1 MIAGEDSGDKLGS
14 AIIDGLRKVTD
25 SPTKFVGIGGNS
37 MISRGLYSIFP
48 MSELS
53 VMGLVEIAFQ
63 YKNLKKRLNQ
73 TISSILD
80 EKPDVLLTIDAP
92 EFCFRVAKKIK
103 LLNKNIPIVHYV
115 APSVWA
121 WRPNRAKKISNFV
134 DHILAL
140 FPFEPR
146 YFHDVG
152 VRCDFVGHPIVSET
166 LADEESVTELKK
178 VYSLSDEPI
187 ILCLPGSR
195 KSEIDRL
202 MPTFGETL
210 KKFSNALPNAK
221 FILPSTPDVYEY
233 SEKYLDCMPKDIIF
247 LTPEKRNCSLV
258 FQDFALFP
266 NMSVKE
272 NIFFG
277 KNASK
282 NKSIIDELIEF
293 TRIKNLLERFPH
305 EISGGQQQ
313 RVALVRALSINPA
326 LLLLDEP
333 LSHLDHELKHQVRN
347 ELKNLIKKVGATV
360 LMVTHDTEDA
370 MYMANKVLVLNNGV
384 VDQVDSPASIF
395 NFPLNSYVARLF
407 GKTNILPF
415 KDFPFLDHHFFDK
428 DRNEDVVSIRPHEF
442 KLIDGNSSVEKP
454 QIKGRVVSVD
464 SLGPFLEVSIDTGK
478 FELIVHVDRNQ
489 KIETDHDLSFYIEK
503 K

>member
-1 MIAGEDSGDKLGS
+1 MKIFIIAGEDSGDKLGS
-14 AIIDGLRKVTD
+14 AIIDGLIKTIDV
-25 SPTKFVGIGGNS
+25 PPKIVGIGGNG
-37 MISRGLYSIFP
+37 MLSRGLEPVFP

-53 VMGLVEIAFQ
+53 VMGFVEIASQ

-103 LLNKNIPIVHYV
+103 ELNKNIPIVHYV

-166 LADEESVTELKK
+166 LADEESVAELKK

-247 LTPEKRNCSLV
+247 LTPKKFGLEKYLEFKKASFKISHLALAASGTVSLELAANNTPMVIGYDMNFLSRQIIGFMLKTDTVNLVNLVTGNRNIPECIGSNFKSEKLFLEMV
-258 FQDFALFP
+258 RVYSNNLNQIKDFKTTMDLLGLDKEPP
-266 NMSVKE
+266 N
-272 NIFFG
+272 
-277 KNASK
+277 
-282 NKSIIDELIEF
+282 
-293 TRIKNLLERFPH
+293 
-305 EISGGQQQ
+305 
-313 RVALVRALSINPA
+313 VRAANS
-326 LLLLDEP
+326 LLNFFENF
-333 LSHLDHELKHQVRN
+333 K
-347 ELKNLIKKVGATV
+347 TV
-360 LMVTHDTEDA
+360 
-370 MYMANKVLVLNNGV
+370 
-384 VDQVDSPASIF
+384 
-395 NFPLNSYVARLF
+395 
-407 GKTNILPF
+407 
-415 KDFPFLDHHFFDK
+415 
-428 DRNEDVVSIRPHEF
+428 
-442 KLIDGNSSVEKP
+442 
-454 QIKGRVVSVD
+454 
-464 SLGPFLEVSIDTGK
+464 
-478 FELIVHVDRNQ
+478 
-489 KIETDHDLSFYIEK
+489 
-503 K
+503 

>member
-25 SPTKFVGIGGNS
+25 TPTKFVGIGGNS

-152 VRCDFVGHPIVSET
+152 VGCDFVGHPIVSET
-166 LADEESVTELKK
+166 LADEESVTL
-178 VYSLSDEPI
+178 SLI
-187 ILCLPGSR
+187 HI
-195 KSEIDRL
+195 
-202 MPTFGETL
+202 
-210 KKFSNALPNAK
+210 
-221 FILPSTPDVYEY
+221 
-233 SEKYLDCMPKDIIF
+233 
-247 LTPEKRNCSLV
+247 
-258 FQDFALFP
+258 
-266 NMSVKE
+266 
-272 NIFFG
+272 
-277 KNASK
+277 
-282 NKSIIDELIEF
+282 
-293 TRIKNLLERFPH
+293 
-305 EISGGQQQ
+305 
-313 RVALVRALSINPA
+313 
-326 LLLLDEP
+326 
-333 LSHLDHELKHQVRN
+333 
-347 ELKNLIKKVGATV
+347 
-360 LMVTHDTEDA
+360 
-370 MYMANKVLVLNNGV
+370 
-384 VDQVDSPASIF
+384 
-395 NFPLNSYVARLF
+395 
-407 GKTNILPF
+407 
-415 KDFPFLDHHFFDK
+415 
-428 DRNEDVVSIRPHEF
+428 
-442 KLIDGNSSVEKP
+442 
-454 QIKGRVVSVD
+454 
-464 SLGPFLEVSIDTGK
+464 
-478 FELIVHVDRNQ
+478 
-489 KIETDHDLSFYIEK
+489 
-503 K
+503 

>member
-1 MIAGEDSGDKLGS
+1 MKIFIIAGEDSGDKLGS
-14 AIIDGLRKVTD
+14 AIIDGLIKTIDV
-25 SPTKFVGIGGNS
+25 PPKIVGIGGIG
-37 MISRGLYSIFP
+37 MLSRGLEPVFP

-53 VMGLVEIAFQ
+53 VMGVVEIAFQ

-80 EKPDVLLTIDAP
+80 EKPDILLTIDAP
-92 EFCFRVAKKIK
+92 EFCFRIAKKIK
-103 LLNKNIPIVHYV
+103 KLNKNIPIVHYV

-121 WRPNRAKKISNFV
+121 WRPNRAKKISNIV

-247 LTPEKRNCSLV
+247 LTPKKIGLEKYLEFKKASFKISHLALAASGTVSLELAANNTPMVIGYDMNFLSRQIIGFMLKTDTVNLVNLVTGNRNIPECIGSNFKSEKLFLEMV
-258 FQDFALFP
+258 RVYSNNLNQINDFKTTMDLLGLNREPP
-266 NMSVKE
+266 N
-272 NIFFG
+272 
-277 KNASK
+277 
-282 NKSIIDELIEF
+282 
-293 TRIKNLLERFPH
+293 
-305 EISGGQQQ
+305 
-313 RVALVRALSINPA
+313 VRAANS
-326 LLLLDEP
+326 LL
-333 LSHLDHELKHQVRN
+333 N
-347 ELKNLIKKVGATV
+347 
-360 LMVTHDTEDA
+360 
-370 MYMANKVLVLNNGV
+370 
-384 VDQVDSPASIF
+384 
-395 NFPLNSYVARLF
+395 
-407 GKTNILPF
+407 
-415 KDFPFLDHHFFDK
+415 
-428 DRNEDVVSIRPHEF
+428 
-442 KLIDGNSSVEKP
+442 
-454 QIKGRVVSVD
+454 
-464 SLGPFLEVSIDTGK
+464 FLENFKTV
-478 FELIVHVDRNQ
+478 
-489 KIETDHDLSFYIEK
+489 
-503 K
+503 